1 MAVAAANEP
10 RVEGLL
16 TINPYRFGNRWCAR
30 MQPGRTPI
38 AVSHFISKLGTVTV
52 RRLLAIAACWITAA
66 GCSTTPASLAIIDPA
81 GAEGGAQSVL
91 VVTSREPVE
100 DLELRYE
107 AGRADTLSY
116 NDIKVWVPS
125 SRSIGSVIYPSTNPN
140 ADKEFGITEI
150 FDISSEVFS
159 ELLNE
164 RLTSLTGEK
173 TVFVFVHGYNVPYS
187 NGVYRVGQMIA
198 DFEIDAVPVHY
209 SWPSQGRTL
218 GYLYDRDSVQFA
230 RDGFVDLLERISMS
244 EAASVF
250 VMGHSMGTLLVMEG
264 LRTLAALGN
273 EDVLKKI
280 SPLVLAS
287 PDIDVDVF
295 RGQLEYLRPRPD
307 PFIVFVAS
315 DDGAL
320 GLSERLRGGHA
331 RVGEGRYI
339 SALQEQGIAVIDLS
353 NVELGDGTQ
362 HSAFASSPTLIQIIQ
377 QANTAQETLT
387 DADGTE
393 RRSPLEALSEFTNGL
408 LYLPKRVIEPGS

>member
-1 MAVAAANEP
+1 M
-10 RVEGLL
+10 
-16 TINPYRFGNRWCAR
+16 
-30 MQPGRTPI
+30 
-38 AVSHFISKLGTVTV
+38 
-52 RRLLAIAACWITAA
+52 TAA
-66 GCSTTPASLAIIDPA
+66 GCSTTPASLAIINPA

-91 VVTSREPVE
+91 VVTTREPVE

-116 NDIKVWVPS
+116 NDIEVWVPS
-125 SRSIGSVIYPSTNPN
+125 NRSIGSVIYPSTNPN
-140 ADKEFGITEI
+140 ANKEFGIIEI
-150 FDISSEVFS
+150 SDIGSQVFS
-159 ELLNE
+159 ERLNE
-164 RLTSLTGEK
+164 RLKGLTGEK
-173 TVFVFVHGYNVPYS
+173 TVFLFVHGYNVPYS

-244 EAASVF
+244 ETDSIF

-264 LRTLAALGN
+264 LRTLAAMGN
-273 EDVLKKI
+273 EDVLEKI

-295 RGQLEYLRPRPD
+295 RGQLEYLKPRPD
-307 PFIVFVAS
+307 PFVVFVAS

-320 GLSERLRGGHA
+320 RLSERLRGGHA
-331 RVGEGRYI
+331 RVGEGRNI

-353 NVELGDGTQ
+353 DVELGDGTQ

-377 QANTAQETLT
+377 QAETAQETLI

-393 RRSPLEALSEFTNGL
+393 RRSPLEGLSEFTSGL